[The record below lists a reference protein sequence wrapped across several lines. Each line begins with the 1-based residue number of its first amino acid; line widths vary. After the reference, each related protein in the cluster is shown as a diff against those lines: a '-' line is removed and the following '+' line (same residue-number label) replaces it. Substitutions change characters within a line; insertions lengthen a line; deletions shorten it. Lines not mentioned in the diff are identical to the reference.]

1 MNDICDEDAEELVN
15 GEGDGGALA
24 VWKLSGDAEC
34 TLEEP
39 EIETE
44 TLRDVIIRE
53 KTGTGW
59 EY

>member
-1 MNDICDEDAEELVN
+1 VKDICDEDAEELVN
-15 GEGDGGALA
+15 GEGDGRGLA
-24 VWKLSGDAEC
+24 VWKLSDDAEY
-34 TLEEP
+34 TLEAP
-39 EIETE
+39 EVETE